1 MLKLILCTMAP
12 GLASSALKRFTSLNI
27 QAIIIGRISNN
38 DAKYWAEK
46 YFSANDY
53 VIDKSV
59 TTVNGLF
66 SDKSEKIENNK
77 KD

>member
-1 MLKLILCTMAP
+1 MVP

-27 QAIIIGRISNN
+27 QAMIVGRISNN

-59 TTVNGLF
+59 TTVNGLL
-66 SDKSEKIENNK
+66 SDKSEEGKSNK
-77 KD
+77 D